1 MATELYVWSGAAWE
15 SMRGPQGVPGPAG
28 PTAVSIDAVNFATI
42 GTDGLILV
50 SQQTLDA
57 RYVNLTGDTM
67 TGALSVKVPA
77 GGTMLTVAAETNRPL
92 FLFEGSGNQQT
103 GPNFTIRRSR
113 GTMTAPAP
121 LVVGDELGVLRF
133 NSVGTYTPSTLNQR
147 AVLRAMVLSAGTATL
162 PPDTR
167 LSLASVSPD
176 GTKSAALTLDALGT
190 NAVSINVSA
199 DNFKVASTGFTAI
212 LDGVSVTRSQA
223 GTAGYFS
230 VAGVGAGAAGIG
242 LQAISSGS
250 SATTG
255 SITGLYAESTGTVGT
270 GIGVDARARGVATTN
285 IAIQAQASGGTNN
298 IGISIADTIPKAANS
313 FALSSV
319 SKADS
324 YFAGNL
330 GVGWSTPSVPLEVG
344 GAAKVRGALEVVG
357 NITAT
362 GAAHSFAAGSIPAA
376 AVAGIQAATPAS
388 ATAPGT
394 AGSVRYDAGFLYVC
408 VAANTWRRVALAAW

>member
-1 MATELYVWSGAAWE
+1 
-15 SMRGPQGVPGPAG
+15 MRGPQGVPGPAG
-28 PTAVSIDAVNFATI
+28 PTAVSIDAANVATI
-42 GTDGLILV
+42 GTDGLIHV
-50 SQQTLDA
+50 SQTTLDT
-57 RYVNLTGDTM
+57 RYVNVTGDTM
-67 TGALSVKVPA
+67 TGALAIKPPA
-77 GGTMLTVAAETNRPL
+77 GTSFTVAVENARPL
-92 FLFEGSGNQQT
+92 FLFEGSGDQGN

-113 GTMTAPAP
+113 GTITAPTA
-121 LVVGDELGVLRF
+121 VAVGDELGIIRF

-147 AVLRAMVLSAGTATL
+147 ALLRAQVLSAGTATL

-167 LSLASVSPD
+167 LTLGSVSPD
-176 GTKSAALTLDALGT
+176 GSKSAAVTLDALAT
-190 NAVSINVSA
+190 NAVSINIST
-199 DNFKVASTGFTAI
+199 DNFKVATTGYTTI
-212 LDGVSVTRSQA
+212 LDGLSVTRSQS
-223 GTAGYFS
+223 GTGGTFNVS
-230 VAGVGAGAAGIG
+230 GAGAGQTGAGIVAVCKG
-242 LQAISSGS
+242 G

-255 SITGLYAESTGTVGT
+255 SITGIYAESSGTVGT
-270 GIGVDARARGVATTN
+270 GIGVDARALGVATTN

-330 GVGWSTPSVPLEVG
+330 GVGWSTPTVPLEVG

-362 GAAHSFAAGSIPAA
+362 GAAHSFAAGSIPAS
-376 AVAGIQAATPAS
+376 AVAGIVAATPAS
-388 ATAPGT
+388 AAAPGT